1 MEIIKLRYLYKEEN
15 MSTFELN
22 NLSGDLYNLSF
33 YLHSIIFRQ
42 KEIMKNMSMPQ
53 SHIKVI
59 IYLKHRGT
67 SSISETAKHL
77 TISKPNMTPIIDKL
91 ISEGMVNRYNDP
103 DDRRI
108 IRIELTDKAHEF
120 LKEQEQIIKDTL
132 AQKMS
137 SLNPKD
143 LESLSKHV
151 SSITDIILKLK

>member
-1 MEIIKLRYLYKEEN
+1 
-15 MSTFELN
+15 MSTVELN
-22 NLSGDLYNLSF
+22 KLSGDLYNLSF
-33 YLHSIIFRQ
+33 YLHSIIFHQ

-59 IYLKHRGT
+59 IYLKHRGA

-103 DDRRI
+103 DDRRV

-120 LKEQEQIIKDTL
+120 LKEQEQIIKDNL
-132 AQKMS
+132 AKKITVLDS
-137 SLNPKD
+137 KD
-143 LESLSKHV
+143 LESLSQNLV
-151 SSITDIILKLK
+151 SITDIIFKLK